1 MQQEPL
7 VGKPLSKP
15 GDQALLDAYYQEP
28 VKQVERFADL
38 AKELFKVELAIPGI
52 YAAVLRL
59 VGKEQSANHLAVL
72 IAFLFW
78 LAAFLLTL
86 RAIFPRRYEVL
97 ENVVR
102 SSQPTLGWGPL
113 SIEEYFQRST
123 RDKQQLLL
131 GSIFLFCIG
140 IAAAVLAVLA

>member
-7 VGKPLSKP
+7 AGQPLSKP

-28 VKQVERFADL
+28 IKQVDRFADL

-59 VGKEQSANHLAVL
+59 VGRDQSANHSAVL

-78 LAAFLLTL
+78 LFAFLLTL
-86 RAIFPRRYEVL
+86 RAIFPRRYKVL
-97 ENVVR
+97 EDVVR
-102 SSQPTLGWGPL
+102 SSRPTLGQEPM
-113 SIEEYFQRST
+113 SIAEYFQRST

>member
-7 VGKPLSKP
+7 VGQPLSKP

-28 VKQVERFADL
+28 IKQVDRFTDL

-59 VGKEQSANHLAVL
+59 VGRDQSANHSAVL

-78 LAAFLLTL
+78 LFAFLLTL
-86 RAIFPRRYEVL
+86 RAIFPRRYKVL
-97 ENVVR
+97 EDVVR
-102 SSQPTLGWGPL
+102 SSRPTLGQEPM